1 MSYGL
6 LAEFKTPELLLQAAE
21 ETRRR
26 GFTQFD
32 AFTPFPIEGLD
43 EALALSHERV
53 GLIALIGGIVGGA
66 TGLGMQ
72 WYANV
77 IDYPINVAGK
87 PPFSWP
93 AFVPVTFEL
102 TVLFAAL
109 FGAFGM
115 LALNRLPKLYHPLF
129 QVDEFSRASKDR
141 FFICIQ
147 SIDPQFDKADA
158 KGFLESLNPESLKE
172 VPDDEE
178 R

>member
-6 LAEFKTPELLLQAAE
+6 LAEFKTPEELLKATE

-26 GFTQFD
+26 GYTLYD

-43 EALALSHERV
+43 EAMGSPKNRV
-53 GLIALIGGIVGGA
+53 GLIALVGGITGA
-66 TGLGMQ
+66 VTGLGMQ

-87 PPFSWP
+87 PFFSWP

-115 LALNRLPKLYHPLF
+115 LAMNQLPKLYHPLF
-129 QVDEFSRASKDR
+129 AVDEFSRASKDR

-147 SIDPQFDKADA
+147 SIDPHFEGAQE
-158 KGFLESLNPESLKE
+158 FLRSLQPLSLKE